1 MSEDIRK
8 MINKVKNFKDFVNEN
23 IDLSNIIHEPD
34 FYMMKS
40 CKDNS
45 CVYLTKDEKI
55 KKVFK
60 NINDYDFKLTKEF
73 FPTHPEV
80 FPIIYDITDNIITME
95 NLDTNKA
102 KIEYNKLNNFFK
114 KNYKKTAYNFLY
126 KDHSSI
132 GSGNL
137 EKPLHVPDEI
147 PKDINDLFVKFRT
160 LIYKIDKIV
169 GNKNSLLDVHADNF
183 GYDKNGNLKMI
194 DI

>member
-1 MSEDIRK
+1 MSGDIRN
-8 MINKVKNFKDFVNEN
+8 MIDKVKNFKQFVNEN
-23 IDLSNIIHEPD
+23 IDLSNIINEPD
-34 FYMMKS
+34 FHIMKTY
-40 CKDNS
+40 KDNA
-45 CVYLTKDEKI
+45 CVYLTKDGKI

-60 NINDYDFKLTKEF
+60 NVDDYDFKLTKEF
-73 FPTHPEV
+73 FPIHSEV
-80 FPIIYDITDNIITME
+80 FPIIYDITDNTITME

-114 KNYKKTAYNFLY
+114 KNYKKSAYNFLY

-132 GSGNL
+132 GSGKI
-137 EKPLHVPDEI
+137 EKPLHIPDEI

-169 GNKNSLLDVHADNF
+169 GNKNTLLDVHADNF
-183 GYDKNGNLKMI
+183 GYNKSGDLKMI